1 MYVPHCGS
9 SLGSVGRCMPSLW
22 EQFVLIVGAVWVV
35 WVGVCPVGAV
45 WVGVCPHCG
54 SSLGRCMPSLWE
66 QFVLI
71 VGAVWVGVWV
81 GVFG

>member
-1 MYVPHCGS
+1 MYA
-9 SLGSVGRCMPSLW
+9 
-22 EQFVLIVGAVWVV
+22 LI
-35 WVGVCPVGAV
+35 VGAV

-71 VGAVWVGVWV
+71 VGAVWVVWV
-81 GVFG
+81 GVCPHCGSSLGRCMSSLWEQFG